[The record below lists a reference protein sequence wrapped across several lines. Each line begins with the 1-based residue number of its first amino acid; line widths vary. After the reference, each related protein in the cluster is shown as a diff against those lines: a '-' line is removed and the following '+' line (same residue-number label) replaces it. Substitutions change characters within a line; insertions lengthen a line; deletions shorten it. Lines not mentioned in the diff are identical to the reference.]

1 MTTSSSS
8 TLTVSEKLSGQ
19 RIDVVLATLLP
30 QYSRSQLSSWLKL
43 GLITVN
49 GKHIKPKEK
58 VFAASSIEIPEN
70 WPEHQDINQTCLAED
85 IPLNI
90 IYEDPYLI
98 IINKPPGLVVHPGA
112 GNKDHTLV
120 NALLHHAPQLHEL
133 PRAGIIHR
141 LDKDTTGLLVIAK
154 TLTAYTSL
162 VRQMQARE
170 IKRHYLGLVLGHVIS
185 GGTIDTLY
193 GRHPHN
199 RLKMTVGVGK
209 RQAITHYRVSQH
221 YQAYFTLLNITLE
234 TGRTH
239 QIRVH
244 MHHINHPIFGDPLYG
259 KRPKIPT
266 ELAEDLQKQL
276 LSFNRQALHASTL
289 TLTHP
294 EHHETLTFTAA
305 LPDDLQTILT
315 ILDNYLA

>member
-1 MTTSSSS
+1 MNNSPSS
-8 TLTVSEKLSGQ
+8 TLTVPEALSGQ
-19 RIDVVLATLLP
+19 RIDVILAKLLP

-49 GKHIKPKEK
+49 GKPIKPKEK
-58 VFAASSIEIPEN
+58 VLAESIIEIPEN
-70 WPEHQDINQTCLAED
+70 WPENQGANQTCLAED
-85 IPLNI
+85 IPLNV
-90 IYEDPYLI
+90 IYEDPHLI
-98 IINKPPGLVVHPGA
+98 IINKPAGLVVHPGA
-112 GNKDHTLV
+112 GNKEHTLV
-120 NALLHHAPQLHEL
+120 NALLHHAPELNEL

-154 TLTAYTSL
+154 TLPAYTNL

-221 YQAYFTLLNITLE
+221 YQKYFTLLNITLE

-244 MHHINHPIFGDPLYG
+244 MQHINHPILGDPLYG
-259 KRPKIPT
+259 KRPLIPA
-266 ELAEDLQKQL
+266 ELPQELHNQL
-276 LSFNRQALHASTL
+276 LSFNRQALHAKIL

-294 EHHETLTFTAA
+294 ESHETLTFTAE

-315 ILDNYLA
+315 TLDNYLA

>member
-1 MTTSSSS
+1 MN
-8 TLTVSEKLSGQ
+8 TLPVKLAVPEELSGQ
-19 RIDVVLATLLP
+19 RIDLVLARLLP

-49 GKHIKPKEK
+49 GKHYKPKEK
-58 VFAASSIEIPEN
+58 VLSEAIIEIPDS
-70 WPEHQDINQTCLAED
+70 WPENQGTNPTCLAED

-90 IYEDPYLI
+90 IYEDPSLI
-98 IINKPPGLVVHPGA
+98 IINKPAGLIVHPGA

-120 NALLHHAPQLHEL
+120 NALLHHAPQLAEL
-133 PRAGIIHR
+133 SRAGLIHR

-162 VRQMQARE
+162 ARQMQSRE
-170 IKRHYLGLVLGHVIS
+170 IKRHYFGLVQGHVIS

-199 RLKMTVGVGK
+199 RLKMTVNVGN
-209 RQAITHYRVSQH
+209 RQAITHYRVKKH
-221 YQAYFTLLNITLE
+221 YQSYFTGLNITLE

-244 MHHINHPIFGDPLYG
+244 MNHMNHPIFGDPLYG
-259 KRPKIPT
+259 KRPKIPMDLPQ
-266 ELAEDLQKQL
+266 EIQDQFLA
-276 LSFNRQALHASTL
+276 FNRQALHAATL

-294 EHHETLTFTAA
+294 EHHETLTFTAE
-305 LPDDLQTILT
+305 LPDDLQTILS
-315 ILDNYLA
+315 ILDDYLA